1 MAAGALQSIHGHTLE
16 ELGVAIVAG
25 RSAVGTSLPPEPQL
39 CDEFGVSRTVMREA
53 VKSLVAKGLLVT
65 GLKVGL
71 TREYLRDL
79 QELRRVVE
87 PAVVRLAAVC
97 ATAAD
102 IASIESAYSGM
113 RRAIDESGDY
123 VAVDLRYHQGLLSA
137 CHNRMLVQTGTPAAA
152 ALRHGRTG
160 ALKIRAPRYSV
171 SDGSKSSSTLAP
183 LGSVPNSC
191 QVPAPG

>member
-25 RSAVGTSLPPEPQL
+25 RYAVGTSLPPEPQL
-39 CDEFGVSRTVMREA
+39 CGEFGVSRTVVCKA
-53 VKSLVAKGLLVT
+53 VKSLLAKGLLVT
-65 GLKVGL
+65 GPKVGL

-87 PAVVRLAAVC
+87 PVVARLAAVR

-102 IASIESAYSGM
+102 IAGIESAHAGL

-123 VAVDLRYHQGLLSA
+123 VAADLRYHQGLLSV
-137 CHNRMLVQTGTPAAA
+137 CHNRMLVQTGTPTAAA
-152 ALRHGRTG
+152 PRHGRTG
-160 ALKIRAPRYSV
+160 ALKAPPPATAFRTDRNRVRPWPRWGRY
-171 SDGSKSSSTLAP
+171 
-183 LGSVPNSC
+183 
-191 QVPAPG
+191 

>member
-39 CDEFGVSRTVMREA
+39 CDEFGVSRTVVHEA

-65 GLKVGL
+65 GPKVGL
-71 TREYLRDL
+71 PREYLRDL

-87 PAVVRLAAVC
+87 PAAVRLAAVR

-102 IASIESAYSGM
+102 IAGIESAYAGM
-113 RRAIDESGDY
+113 KRAIDERGDY
-123 VAVDLRYHQGLLSA
+123 VAADLRYHQGLLSA
-137 CHNRMLVQTGTPAAA
+137 CRNLMLVQTGTPAAA
-152 ALRHGRTG
+152 APRHGRTG
-160 ALKIRAPRYSV
+160 ALKIPAPR
-171 SDGSKSSSTLAP
+171 
-183 LGSVPNSC
+183 
-191 QVPAPG
+191 